1 MWREK
6 SKFDIYVSKQELVAH
21 DVDGKEF
28 TIKLDLREAASNGF
42 SRILGRYINEQKARC
57 EDGFA
62 YLRPDYNTCNIK
74 QQNYKKQKLLRY
86 VSQANFLSMLNQSR
100 ICISGGARDESG
112 NSSAAQKRDERQYY
126 FAVDQDTV
134 KKHQCM
140 PIAALLVECDLAHIG
155 DGDNLYIALN
165 YLDRL
170 ENKSKIQSDLSH
182 FRTLLGESNNLA
194 ALIGLVEE
202 YGEIRK
208 DKLFIRENGVKEEEL
223 NLEMMSLVDMKL
235 AEYVDANDDK
245 GYILNVSLSSWLLDY
260 ISKTSDRVS
269 FGNLF
274 EG

>member
-1 MWREK
+1 MWWEK
-6 SKFDIYVSKQELVAH
+6 SKFDKYVSQQDLVAH

-28 TIKLDLREAASNGF
+28 TIKLNLKEVAGNGF
-42 SRILGRYINEQKARC
+42 SRILGRYINEHKACC
-57 EDGFA
+57 EDGFV
-62 YLRPDYNTCNIK
+62 YLRPDYDTCNVK

-86 VSQANFLSMLNQSR
+86 VSQANFLSMLNQSQ
-100 ICISGGARDESG
+100 ICISGETLDESE
-112 NSSAAQKRDERQYY
+112 NQDSARKRTGRQYY
-126 FAVDQDTV
+126 FVVGQDIV

-140 PIAALLVECDLAHIG
+140 PIAALLVECELAYIG
-155 DGDNLYIALN
+155 DGDALYIALN

-194 ALIGLVEE
+194 ALIKLVEE
-202 YGEIRK
+202 YGEIK
-208 DKLFIRENGVKEEEL
+208 EDKLFIRENEVKEEEL
-223 NLEMMSLVDMKL
+223 NLEMMSLVDMGL
-235 AEYVDANDDK
+235 AEYVDRGNDK
-245 GYILNVSLSSWLLDY
+245 GYKINVSFSSWLLDY